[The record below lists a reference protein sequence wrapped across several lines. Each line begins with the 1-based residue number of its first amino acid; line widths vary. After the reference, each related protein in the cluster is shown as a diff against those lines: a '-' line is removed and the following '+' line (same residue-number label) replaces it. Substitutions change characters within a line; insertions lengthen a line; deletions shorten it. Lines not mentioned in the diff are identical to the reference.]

1 MADLSEEATLM
12 PGGGI
17 SKRPLHVI
25 VAADCSGS
33 MMGEKIQSLN
43 YAIAVMIP
51 QLAAWDQEQENA
63 SVFLRVV
70 TFGDDV
76 RWHIAEPT
84 PVAEIRWVPLEIK
97 EGAVTSM
104 GSALRAMASVLGPD
118 HLERR
123 ALRPVLLLVTDG
135 MPTDDFDGGLADLMA
150 TTGGRAALRL
160 AVAIGHDAA
169 HEPLTRFIGDASM
182 PVLVADNAEDIP
194 DLLVA
199 VSIAVSRMS
208 EVRADRD
215 VVAEKLLRSTS
226 EHPTVE
232 PTDSDIV

>member
-1 MADLSEEATLM
+1 M

-33 MMGEKIQSLN
+33 MLGPKIQSLN
-43 YAIAVMIP
+43 YAIAVMLP
-51 QLAAWDQEQENA
+51 QLAAWDREQENA
-63 SVFLRVV
+63 SVFIRVV

-84 PVAEIRWVPLEIK
+84 PVDQVRWRPLEIV
-97 EGAVTSM
+97 EGAVTNM
-104 GSALRAMASVLGPD
+104 GAALRTMATVLGSD
-118 HLERR
+118 RLERR

-135 MPTDDFDGGLADLMA
+135 MPTDDFDAGLGELMG
-150 TTGGRAALRL
+150 TPGGRAALRL

-169 HEPLTRFIGDASM
+169 HQPLNRFIGNPTM

-194 DLLVA
+194 ELLVA

-208 EVRADRD
+208 EVRADGD
-215 VVAEKLLRSTS
+215 AVAETLLRSTDRAMLGPS
-226 EHPTVE
+226 
-232 PTDSDIV
+232 DSDIV

>member
-1 MADLSEEATLM
+1 MAEFSDEATLM

-43 YAIAVMIP
+43 YAIAVMLP

-63 SVFLRVV
+63 SVFLRVL

-76 RWHIAEPT
+76 TWHIAEPT
-84 PVAEIRWVPLEIK
+84 PVADVRWIPLEIA
-97 EGAVTSM
+97 EGAVTRM
-104 GSALRAMASVLGPD
+104 GSALRAMAGVLGSD
-118 HLERR
+118 RLERR

-135 MPTDDFDGGLADLMA
+135 MPTDDFDGGLSELMA
-150 TTGGRAALRL
+150 TPGGRAALRL
-160 AVAIGHDAA
+160 AVAIGNDAA
-169 HEPLTRFIGDASM
+169 HEPLNRFIADPAM

-208 EVRADRD
+208 EVRADREA
-215 VVAEKLLRSTS
+215 VAEKLLRSS
-226 EHPTVE
+226 EHPSIE
-232 PTDSDIV
+232 PSDSDIV

>member
-1 MADLSEEATLM
+1 MTDPHEATLM

-25 VAADCSGS
+25 IAADCSGS
-33 MMGEKIQSLN
+33 MVGEKIQSLN
-43 YAIAVMIP
+43 YAIAVMLP
-51 QLAAWDQEQENA
+51 QLADWDREQENA
-63 SVFLRVV
+63 SVFVRVV
-70 TFGDDV
+70 TFGDEV
-76 RWHIAEPT
+76 KWHIAEPT
-84 PVAEIRWVPLEIK
+84 PVDELRWTPLEIA

-104 GSALRAMASVLGPD
+104 GGALRAMASVLGAD
-118 HLERR
+118 RLERR

-135 MPTDDFDGGLADLMA
+135 MPTDDFDGGLAELMD
-150 TTGGRAALRL
+150 TPGGRAALRL

-169 HEPLTRFIGDASM
+169 HEPLNRFIGNASL

-194 DLLVA
+194 ELLVA

-208 EVRADRD
+208 EVRADRQA
-215 VVAEKLLRSTS
+215 VAESLLRST
-226 EHPTVE
+226 EHSTQR